1 MVVVRQE
8 QRMTDLEFYVIRPQ
22 FDHKY
27 RLAAK
32 TMSRFIFSWPATIL
46 SSNSPSPIDLAAAAP
61 AQHK

>member
-1 MVVVRQE
+1 
-8 QRMTDLEFYVIRPQ
+8 MTDLEFYVIRPQ